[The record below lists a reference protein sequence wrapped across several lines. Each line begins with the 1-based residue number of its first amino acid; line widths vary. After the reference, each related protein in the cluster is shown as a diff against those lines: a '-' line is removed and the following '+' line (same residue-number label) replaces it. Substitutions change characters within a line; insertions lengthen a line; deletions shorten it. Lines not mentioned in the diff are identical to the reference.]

1 MASSTRKGRRR
12 ARQGW
17 RTART
22 SDRHELY
29 ESSVQDPQS
38 ECSYIERIY
47 RGLRGRAP
55 VSLREDFCGTALVSR
70 TWVRKRGRVAH
81 GVDLDAEV
89 LAWARQRIGAEL
101 GKEQQSR
108 LSLVRSDVRTAKT
121 PPVDVLVA
129 MNFSTFIF
137 RTRASLLEYYR
148 CARAQLKRGGVII
161 VDAYGGSGSW
171 TEQEEERDLDGF
183 TYVWHQSM
191 VNPVTGRVRNHIHYR
206 FPDGTS
212 LRRAFTYDWRLWT
225 LPEIQEVMVEAGFR
239 RPVVYWEGTT
249 KDGEGNGVFRPST
262 RGEACEAWV
271 AYIAAEA

>member
-1 MASSTRKGRRR
+1 MASRASKARGGTRR
-12 ARQGW
+12 AW
-17 RTART
+17 RSART

-29 ESSVQDPQS
+29 EKSVQDPQS

-55 VSLREDFCGTALVSR
+55 LSLREDFCGTALVSR
-70 TWVRKRGRVAH
+70 MWAGRRGRVAH

-89 LAWARQRIGAEL
+89 LAWAKSRAAAEL
-101 GKEQQSR
+101 SDDARAR
-108 LSLVRSDVRTAKT
+108 LSLVRGDVRTVRT
-121 PPVDVLVA
+121 PPADVLVA
-129 MNFSTFIF
+129 MNFSTFVF
-137 RTRASLLEYYR
+137 HTRAALLEYYR
-148 CARAQLKRGGVII
+148 CARTRLKRDGVII

-171 TEQEEERDLDGF
+171 TEQEEERNLDGF
-183 TYVWHQSM
+183 TYVWDQAM

-206 FPDGTS
+206 FPDGTG

-249 KDGEGNGVFRPST
+249 KDGEGNGVFRPSV

>member
-1 MASSTRKGRRR
+1 MASSTRKGRSRTRR
-12 ARQGW
+12 TW

-29 ESSVQDPQS
+29 EKSVQDPQS

-47 RGLRGRAP
+47 RGLRGRSP

-70 TWVRKRGRVAH
+70 MWVRRKGRVAH
-81 GVDLDAEV
+81 GVDLDGEV
-89 LAWARQRIGAEL
+89 LAWARARAREDLDADARG
-101 GKEQQSR
+101 R
-108 LSLVRSDVRTAKT
+108 LTLVKGDVRTART
-121 PPVDVLVA
+121 PAVDVLVA
-129 MNFSTFIF
+129 MNFSTFVF
-137 RTRASLLEYYR
+137 HTRPALLEYYR
-148 CARAQLKRGGVII
+148 AARTRLRKGGIMI

-171 TEQEEERDLDGF
+171 TEQEEERNLDGF
-183 TYVWHQSM
+183 TYVWDQAM

-212 LRRAFTYDWRLWT
+212 LKRAFTYDWRLWT
-225 LPEIQEVMVEAGFR
+225 LPEIQEVMVEAGFK

-249 KDGEGNGVFRPST
+249 ADGEGNGVFRPSV

>member
-1 MASSTRKGRRR
+1 MASSTRTGRGLARR
-12 ARQGW
+12 AW
-17 RTART
+17 RSART

-29 ESSVQDPQS
+29 EQSVQDPKG

-81 GVDLDAEV
+81 GVDLDSGV
-89 LAWARQRIGAEL
+89 LAWAKARAAAEL
-101 GKEQQSR
+101 GDEALAR
-108 LSLVRSDVRTAKT
+108 MSLVRGDVRTART
-121 PPVDVLVA
+121 PAVDVLVA
-129 MNFSTFIF
+129 MNFSTFVF
-137 RTRASLLEYYR
+137 HTRAALLEYYR
-148 CARAQLKRGGVII
+148 SARTWLNRDGVMM

-183 TYVWHQSM
+183 TYVWDQAM

-212 LRRAFTYDWRLWT
+212 LRRAFTYEWRLWT

-249 KDGEGNGVFRPST
+249 ADGEGNGVFRPSV
-262 RGEACEAWV
+262 RGEACESWV

>member
-1 MASSTRKGRRR
+1 MASR
-12 ARQGW
+12 ARQARGRSRRAW
-17 RTART
+17 RSART

-29 ESSVQDPQS
+29 EKSVQDPQS
-38 ECSYIERIY
+38 ECAYIERIY

-70 TWVRKRGRVAH
+70 MWVRRKGRVAH
-81 GVDLDAEV
+81 GVDLDPEV
-89 LAWARQRIGAEL
+89 LAWAKARAATDL
-101 GKEQQSR
+101 GDDARSR
-108 LSLVRSDVRTAKT
+108 LSLLKGDVRTVRTA
-121 PPVDVLVA
+121 PVDVLVA
-129 MNFSTFIF
+129 MNFSTFVF
-137 RTRASLLEYYR
+137 HTRAALLEYCR
-148 CARAQLKRGGVII
+148 SARTRLKRDGVII

-171 TEQEEERDLDGF
+171 TEQEEERNLDGF
-183 TYVWHQSM
+183 TYVWDQAM

-249 KDGEGNGVFRPST
+249 KDGEGNGVFRPSA

>member
-1 MASSTRKGRRR
+1 MSSSTRKGRGRTRR
-12 ARQGW
+12 TW

-29 ESSVQDPQS
+29 EKSVQDPQS

-47 RGLRGRAP
+47 RVLRGRAP

-70 TWVRKRGRVAH
+70 MWVRKRGRVAH
-81 GVDLDAEV
+81 GVDLDREV
-89 LAWARQRIGAEL
+89 LDWAKARAASDLGADAR
-101 GKEQQSR
+101 SR
-108 LSLVRSDVRTAKT
+108 LALLRGDVRTVRT
-121 PPVDVLVA
+121 PPADVLVA
-129 MNFSTFIF
+129 MNFSTFVF
-137 RTRASLLEYYR
+137 HTRAALLEYYR
-148 CARAQLKRGGVII
+148 RAHAHLKRDGIII

-171 TEQEEERDLDGF
+171 TEQEEERNLDGF
-183 TYVWHQSM
+183 TYVWDQAM

-239 RPVVYWEGTT
+239 KPVVYWEGTT
-249 KDGEGNGVFRPST
+249 KDGEGNGVFRPSV

>member
-1 MASSTRKGRRR
+1 MASSTRTGRGRSRR
-12 ARQGW
+12 AW
-17 RTART
+17 RSART

-29 ESSVQDPQS
+29 EKSVQDPQS

-55 VSLREDFCGTALVSR
+55 LSLREDFCGTALVSR
-70 TWVRKRGRVAH
+70 MWVRRKGRIAH
-81 GVDLDAEV
+81 GVDLDPEV
-89 LAWARQRIGAEL
+89 LAWAQARASSDLGADAR
-101 GKEQQSR
+101 SR
-108 LSLVRSDVRTAKT
+108 LSLLRGDVRTVRT
-121 PPVDVLVA
+121 PPADVLVA
-129 MNFSTFIF
+129 MNFSTFVF
-137 RTRASLLEYYR
+137 HTRPALLEYYR
-148 CARAQLKRGGVII
+148 RARAHIKRDGIII

-183 TYVWHQSM
+183 TYVWDQAM
-191 VNPVTGRVRNHIHYR
+191 VNPVTGRVRNHIH
-206 FPDGTS
+206 
-212 LRRAFTYDWRLWT
+212 WT
-225 LPEIQEVMVEAGFR
+225 LPEIQEVMLEAGFR